1 MSDNRI
7 SRYLPR
13 FEIGASVTVE
23 VPSATSGVTS
33 VVLVPCAAGVVTWQ
47 AQVFQLAYQQAVARG
62 EPYSF
67 PGWETALGWF
77 EGTGHRHPP
86 IVIWRHGSDEWETP
100 AALFDF
106 LDGFFHFDIDV
117 CASAPNAKMA

>member
-47 AQVFQLAYQQAVARG
+47 AQVFQLAYQQAVAQLA
-62 EPYSF
+62 P
-67 PGWETALGWF
+67 P
-77 EGTGHRHPP
+77 RHLTRYFS
-86 IVIWRHGSDEWETP
+86 IW
-100 AALFDF
+100 
-106 LDGFFHFDIDV
+106 
-117 CASAPNAKMA
+117 N